1 VTPSSR
7 FATILAATF
16 LGSRRRRIV
25 LSIAVVVIGVFTWS
39 WIREVQLILSQPVN
53 SWTEDVS
60 ADCAVA
66 LTGGPQRIRE
76 GLDLLSRHAVQKLII
91 SGVHAQATLRDIF
104 PLLPYY
110 GDLREQDVI
119 LERRSQTTFGNAQQT
134 FPLVEALHCRDLVLI
149 TSRIHMRRALSTFR
163 AEFPAEFPIIV
174 RAVPAITDPPG
185 WDELA
190 WESLKSLFYSSWAY

>member
-1 VTPSSR
+1 MTPFSR
-7 FATILAATF
+7 TIEIF
-16 LGSRRRRIV
+16 VGNRRRKFFFSIAVIV
-25 LSIAVVVIGVFTWS
+25 LSFFAWS
-39 WIREVQLILSQPVN
+39 WVHEVRMIMSQPVN

-66 LTGGPQRIRE
+66 LTGGPQRVRE
-76 GLDLLSRHAVQKLII
+76 GLDLLSRRAVQKLII

-104 PLLPYY
+104 PLMPYY
-110 GDLREQDVI
+110 GDLQEQDVI

-163 AEFPAEFPIIV
+163 AEFPIDFPIIV
-174 RAVPAITDPPG
+174 HAVPAITEPPA

>member
-1 VTPSSR
+1 MLLSR
-7 FATILAATF
+7 LFEKVFRTRGRRTVVSVAAIAILFFAWAWA
-16 LGSRRRRIV
+16 
-25 LSIAVVVIGVFTWS
+25 
-39 WIREVQLILSQPVN
+39 REVRLILRQPVN
-53 SWTEDVS
+53 SWTDDVS

-76 GLDLLSRHAVQKLII
+76 GLDLLARHSVQKLII
-91 SGVHAQATLRDIF
+91 SGVHAQATLRNIF

-163 AEFPAEFPIIV
+163 AEFPPEFSIIV
-174 RAVPAITDPPG
+174 RAVPAITAPPG
-185 WDELA
+185 WDEVA

>member
-1 VTPSSR
+1 MVS
-7 FATILAATF
+7 
-16 LGSRRRRIV
+16 
-25 LSIAVVVIGVFTWS
+25 IGVTVLLVIAWS
-39 WIREVQLILSQPVN
+39 HEVRMILRQPAN

-76 GLDLLSRHAVQKLII
+76 GLDLLSRHSVQKLII
-91 SGVHAQATLRDIF
+91 SGVHAQASLRDIF

-110 GDLREQDVI
+110 GSLREQDVV

-149 TSRIHMRRALSTFR
+149 TSRLHMRRALLTFR

-174 RAVPAITDPPG
+174 RAVPAVNEPPA
-185 WDELA
+185 WDEIA
-190 WESLKSLFYSSWAY
+190 WESLKSLFYAGWAY